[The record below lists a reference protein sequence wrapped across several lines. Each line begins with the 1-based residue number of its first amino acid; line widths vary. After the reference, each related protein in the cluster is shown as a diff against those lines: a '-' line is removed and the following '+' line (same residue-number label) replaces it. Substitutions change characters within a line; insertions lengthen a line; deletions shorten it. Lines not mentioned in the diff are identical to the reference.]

1 MPRSGISIAL
11 MQRSNVLLPAPDGPS
26 RQTTVPWPTDRS
38 TPFRTTSAPR
48 FFQTFEIRTKG
59 LGSPW
64 SAVIAAAALVSS
76 GVASGLERDMDLRL
90 PPRQIMPLEE
100 DLPHREDAD
109 PDQVAERRDG

>member
-48 FFQTFEIRTKG
+48 FFQTFAIRTKG

-64 SAVIAAAALVSS
+64 SAGLAAPALVASS
-76 GVASGLERDMDLRL
+76 DASGLEREIGLRL
-90 PPRQIMPLEE
+90 PRLQINALAE
-100 DLPHREDAD
+100 DL
-109 PDQVAERRDG
+109 